1 MGEFAPY
8 FNIVASKKE
17 VAVKS
22 SEIGLK
28 VSSLLSSMK
37 SMPKIAPKVAD
48 KAAEKTVKVD
58 AAANNKP
65 KNAAERVD
73 AKVSSLLKSLKSQP
87 GKSAA
92 TEGEESKSDK
102 AKDSLSLS
110 KKLKAPTTNTSSGYK
125 QIDTAESAYKH
136 LQSTKQMIIQQRGT
150 AQLAQ
155 ANTTASSV
163 LNFFIK

>member
-1 MGEFAPY
+1 
-8 FNIVASKKE
+8 
-17 VAVKS
+17 
-22 SEIGLK
+22 
-28 VSSLLSSMK
+28 MK
-37 SMPKIAPKVAD
+37 SMPKIAPQVAD
-48 KAAEKTVKVD
+48 KAAEKNVKVD

-87 GKSAA
+87 GKSVAA
-92 TEGEESKSDK
+92 EDDAKSDK

-110 KKLKAPTTNTSSGYK
+110 KQLKAPTTNTSSGSK
-125 QIDTAESAYKH
+125 IDTAESAYKQ

-155 ANTTASSV
+155 ANTSASSV